1 MDPWGTPALTG
12 YSCKDFPSRTTK
24 EHQLLRKKK
33 AKYLTWNSVRLKF
46 VKKVSM
52 SNSVKSLGC
61 IKYYSLSSPRLV
73 KSTNCIRHNCQKIC
87 RWSRRSKT
95 ILEIRKNTTFL
106 KEINN
111 PIIYK
116 FFKDATNER
125 RITRRIVCIEVSAP
139 LKNTIPLS
147 CQAPPPPK
155 SANIPSPPLSRQS
168 PHLYIGF
175 SWTPTSSLTGFSV
188 NPKNSSRPFP
198 NILKARHH
206 QWNMV
211 SMGLSSPPIKC

>member
-1 MDPWGTPALTG
+1 
-12 YSCKDFPSRTTK
+12 
-24 EHQLLRKKK
+24 
-33 AKYLTWNSVRLKF
+33 
-46 VKKVSM
+46 M

-73 KSTNCIRHNCQKIC
+73 QSPSNCIRHNCQKIC
-87 RWSRRSKT
+87 RWSRRPKT

-106 KEINN
+106 KKINN

-116 FFKDATNER
+116 FFKDANNHR
-125 RITRRIVCIEVSAP
+125 K
-139 LKNTIPLS
+139 KNNKAYSVHWGLNSPQKHHPSFLPS
-147 CQAPPPPK
+147 PPPPPPK
-155 SANIPSPPLSRQS
+155 SGNIPSPPLSRQS

-175 SWTPTSSLTGFSV
+175 SWNPTSSLTSFSV

-211 SMGLSSPPIKC
+211 SMRLSSPPI

>member
-147 CQAPPPPK
+147 CRGGGGGGGGCIVVSAPLKNTIPLSCQAPPPSLLNQQTFQAHPFLG
-155 SANIPSPPLSRQS
+155 NL
-168 PHLYIGF
+168 
-175 SWTPTSSLTGFSV
+175 PTS
-188 NPKNSSRPFP
+188 
-198 NILKARHH
+198 ILVFRE
-206 QWNMV
+206 
-211 SMGLSSPPIKC
+211 PPPPP

>member
-147 CQAPPPPK
+147 CQAPPPLLNQQTFQAHPFLG
-155 SANIPSPPLSRQS
+155 NL
-168 PHLYIGF
+168 
-175 SWTPTSSLTGFSV
+175 PTS
-188 NPKNSSRPFP
+188 
-198 NILKARHH
+198 ILVFRE
-206 QWNMV
+206 
-211 SMGLSSPPIKC
+211 PPPPP